1 MGYRSEVVLAL
12 KPKAAI
18 LLSTVRAGGGAI
30 ASLLTEDAS
39 DVTREEDGSVIY
51 RWGGIK
57 WYDSYPEIAAI
68 ENFMSRL
75 EEEDM
80 EEDYRFVRV
89 GEDMDDNEVRG
100 YGFEVGIA
108 RSIEWW

>member
-1 MGYRSEVVLAL
+1 
-12 KPKAAI
+12 
-18 LLSTVRAGGGAI
+18 
-30 ASLLTEDAS
+30 
-39 DVTREEDGSVIY
+39 
-51 RWGGIK
+51 
-57 WYDSYPEIAAI
+57 
-68 ENFMSRL
+68 MSRL